1 MVVIFKIFICFLFS
15 ILNITWLFKIY
26 KTIAVC
32 LIYNYNFFFFWN
44 TSAINAGK
52 PRLIWFCQDLYKVLT
67 CITLGVKAQVKASGA
82 QYFKDVCSCDNT
94 A

>member
-1 MVVIFKIFICFLFS
+1 MLFIFY
-15 ILNITWLFKIY
+15 FK
-26 KTIAVC
+26 
-32 LIYNYNFFFFWN
+32 YNMAFQDLQNNCSMFNVQLQLFFWN

-52 PRLIWFCQDLYKVLT
+52 PRLIWFCQDLYQVLT

>member
-1 MVVIFKIFICFLFS
+1 MLFIFYFKYNMAFQDLQNNCSMF
-15 ILNITWLFKIY
+15 NIQLQ
-26 KTIAVC
+26 
-32 LIYNYNFFFFWN
+32 LFFFWN

-67 CITLGVKAQVKASGA
+67 CITLGVKVQVKASGA

>member
-1 MVVIFKIFICFLFS
+1 MLFIFYFKYNMAFQDLQNNCSMF
-15 ILNITWLFKIY
+15 NIQLQ
-26 KTIAVC
+26 
-32 LIYNYNFFFFWN
+32 LFFWN

-82 QYFKDVCSCDNT
+82 QCFKDVCSCDNT

>member
-1 MVVIFKIFICFLFS
+1 MAFQDLQNNCSMF
-15 ILNITWLFKIY
+15 NIQLQ
-26 KTIAVC
+26 
-32 LIYNYNFFFFWN
+32 LFFFWN

>member
-1 MVVIFKIFICFLFS
+1 MLFIFYFKYNMDFQDLQNNCSMF
-15 ILNITWLFKIY
+15 NIQLQ
-26 KTIAVC
+26 
-32 LIYNYNFFFFWN
+32 LFFWN

-82 QYFKDVCSCDNT
+82 QCFKDVCSCDNT

>member
-1 MVVIFKIFICFLFS
+1 MAFQDLQNNCSMF
-15 ILNITWLFKIY
+15 NIQLQ
-26 KTIAVC
+26 
-32 LIYNYNFFFFWN
+32 LFFWN

-82 QYFKDVCSCDNT
+82 QCFKDVCSCDNT